1 MKIYNI
7 NVNAVI
13 EKIFYNSGIFLMM
26 LFSISCSS
34 PISNNDS
41 EKIQAVMQRQEE
53 AWNRGDIEGFME
65 GYWKSDS
72 LIFIGKSGVK
82 YGWKNTLNN
91 YKKSYPDRNK
101 MGMLKFKNLK
111 TELLEGNN
119 AYVIGNWTLFR
130 ETDTI
135 GGYYSLWWK
144 KMNGNWLIVADHSS

>member
-13 EKIFYNSGIFLMM
+13 EKIFSNSGFFLMM
-26 LFSISCSS
+26 LFSCSS
-34 PISNNDS
+34 PISSNDS
-41 EKIQAVMQRQEE
+41 EKIQAVMQQQEK
-53 AWNRGDIEGFME
+53 AWNRGDIDEFME

-72 LIFIGKSGVK
+72 LIFIGKSGIK

-91 YKKSYPDRNK
+91 YKKSYPSRSK

-111 TELLEGNN
+111 IELLDGKN
-119 AYVIGNWTLFR
+119 AYVIGNWTLSR

-135 GGYYSLWWK
+135 GGHYSLRWK
-144 KMNGNWLIVADHSS
+144 KMGGNWFIVADHSS